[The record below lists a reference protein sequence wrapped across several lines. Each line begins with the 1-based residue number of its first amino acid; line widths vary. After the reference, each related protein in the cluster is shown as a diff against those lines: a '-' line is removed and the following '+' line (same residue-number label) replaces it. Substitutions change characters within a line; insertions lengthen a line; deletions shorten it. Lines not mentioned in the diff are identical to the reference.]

1 MLTMEIREDGCRGCQ
16 MCVDVCPTKVL
27 SYDARTSKVRVELPE
42 DCIACLS
49 CRYLCPSGA
58 ITHTNYHVVKN
69 FYRDITFSRRMERF
83 L

>member
-1 MLTMEIREDGCRGCQ
+1 MLTIQIREDGCRGCQ

-27 SYDARTSKVRVELPE
+27 SYDAARAKARVDVPE

-58 ITHTNYHVVKN
+58 LVHEGYEPVKN
-69 FYRDITFSRRMERF
+69 FYRDVDFSRRMEKF